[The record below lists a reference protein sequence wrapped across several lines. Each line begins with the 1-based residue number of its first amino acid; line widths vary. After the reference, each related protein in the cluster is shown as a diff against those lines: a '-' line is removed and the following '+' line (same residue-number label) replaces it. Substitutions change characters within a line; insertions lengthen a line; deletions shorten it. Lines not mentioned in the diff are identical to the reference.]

1 MAPRLAAVGVDGR
14 ASTTTEAV
22 ALLHQAQA
30 GSRDAFAALYRAYR
44 DLIGRYAYVR
54 TRDRDAAEDL
64 IHDTFTDAL
73 IELPRA
79 DDDVVG
85 WLLRLASRA
94 CTRHL
99 WSQRRHRRAGHEL
112 REHPRPP
119 QAEGQPQHIALV
131 AAMLAHAPLTDSQ
144 RQAVHLRLAGYPR
157 ERAATAMARTPEA
170 VRCLE
175 RRAIATLCTTSA
187 GMR

>member
-1 MAPRLAAVGVDGR
+1 MAPAPIPAVGADGR
-14 ASTTTEAV
+14 ARTTADAV

-30 GSRDAFAALYRAYR
+30 GSTDAFAALYRGYR
-44 DLIGRYAYVR
+44 DLIGRYVYVR
-54 TRDRDAAEDL
+54 TRDRDAADDL

-73 IELPRA
+73 ADLHTA

-99 WSQRRHRRAGHEL
+99 WGIRRQRRAAHAL

-119 QAEGQPQHIALV
+119 AGTADRQRIALV
-131 AAMLAHAPLTDSQ
+131 AALVAGAELTDSQ
-144 RQAVHLRLAGYPR
+144 RQAVTFRLAGYPR
-157 ERAATAMARTPEA
+157 DLAATEMARTPEA
-170 VRCLE
+170 VRRLE
-175 RRAIATLCTTSA
+175 RRAIAALRTTA
-187 GMR
+187 GRR

>member
-1 MAPRLAAVGVDGR
+1 MAPVLAAVGTDGR
-14 ASTTTEAV
+14 VHTTAAAI

-30 GSRDAFAALYRAYR
+30 GNLDAFAALYEGYR
-44 DLIGRYAYVR
+44 DLIGRYTCAR
-54 TRDRDAAEDL
+54 TGDRDAAEDL

-73 IELPRA
+73 VDLPQA

-99 WSQRRHRRAGHEL
+99 RSQRRHRRAAHEL
-112 REHPRPP
+112 YEQPRPP
-119 QAEGQPQHIALV
+119 KTDPQPQHIALV

-144 RQAVHLRLAGYPR
+144 RQAVQLRLAGYPR

-175 RRAIATLCTTSA
+175 RRAIATLRTTTA
-187 GMR
+187 GPR

>member
-1 MAPRLAAVGVDGR
+1 MAPGLAAVGVDGR
-14 ASTTTEAV
+14 TSTTIEAV
-22 ALLHQAQA
+22 ALLRQAQA
-30 GSRDAFAALYRAYR
+30 GDREAFAALYLAYR

-54 TRDRDAAEDL
+54 TGDRDAAEDL

-112 REHPRPP
+112 REHPRPAQADP
-119 QAEGQPQHIALV
+119 QLRHIALV

-144 RQAVHLRLAGYPR
+144 RQAVQLRLAGYPR

-175 RRAIATLCTTSA
+175 RRAIATLRTTSA